1 MFWLLKKDFEIN
13 ILSQKVVYSQ
23 LSYYDCLEFYKKITE
38 KDFDLV
44 YWFYN
49 FLKDKIIITEKDVID
64 IWIDQIKTFF
74 ELYLDTACRSFFKK
88 NIIVNK
94 DNISTFE
101 SYLTFL
107 SKEIN
112 LDPLSILK
120 NYTPEQLEIITE
132 WVVFNLNEKTKEWRQ
147 INMKKAIKKQN
158 QASIEQNKKDLE
170 EIKANKEKLL
180 KLNNN

>member
-1 MFWLLKKDFEIN
+1 MFWLLKKDFEII
-13 ILSQKVVYSQ
+13 ILKQKVVYSQ
-23 LSYYDCLEFYKKITE
+23 LSYYECLEFYKTISE

-44 YWFYN
+44 IWFFN
-49 FLKDKIIITEKDVID
+49 FLKTKISVTEKDIIN
-64 IWIDQIKTFF
+64 IWLEQIEKFF
-74 ELYLDTACRSFFKK
+74 KIYLDTACKSFFKK

-120 NYTPEQLEIITE
+120 KYTPEQLEIITD
-132 WVVFNLNEKTKEWRQ
+132 WVIFNLNEQTKEWRKNNK
-147 INMKKAIKKQN
+147 IKALKKQN
-158 QASIEQNKKDLE
+158 SKDIEQNKKDLE
-170 EIKANKEKLL
+170 EIKASREKLL
-180 KLNNN
+180 KFNKK